1 MEKDA
6 DAFRTISEVGEELG
20 LPQHV
25 LRFWETRFTQIKPV
39 KRGGGRR
46 YYRPDD
52 VDLLRGIKH
61 LLYAEGF
68 TIKGVQRI
76 LREENPRFVQ
86 AVGREGRMPPLGEPL
101 DHDHASDEH
110 SGDDHSLDAHSIDV
124 GFGDLSDAIDEAVWA
139 IHQPPIEPV
148 VPSRRIEP
156 AFGASTPVNQPLQE
170 PHLHVPPLNL
180 PPSAGLT
187 ARHEPS
193 FAAPA
198 PDHALFAAEVSEPV
212 AVPRKVK
219 PKQLALF
226 EGMGDEGLS
235 AKDREAL
242 RTVLERIDECRKILA
257 SADLAKIPQTADH

>member
-6 DAFRTISEVGEELG
+6 DAFRTISEVGEDLD

-61 LLYAEGF
+61 LLYAEGY

-86 AVGREGRMPPLGEPL
+86 TVGREGRIPPSGEQTGHDQSADSFSADAGFDDMPDGL
-101 DHDHASDEH
+101 
-110 SGDDHSLDAHSIDV
+110 
-124 GFGDLSDAIDEAVWA
+124 DEAVPA
-139 IHQPPIEPV
+139 VVQQPVHPSSLEPV
-148 VPSRRIEP
+148 ATPRRIEP
-156 AFGASTPVNQPLQE
+156 AFGGSGAGPASGFGRENAPEPL
-170 PHLHVPPLNL
+170 HAPL
-180 PPSAGLT
+180 AGHS
-187 ARHEPS
+187 RQKPS

-198 PDHALFAAEVSEPV
+198 PDHALFAPEPLEPV
-212 AVPRKVK
+212 VVPRKVK

-235 AKDREAL
+235 AKDREVL
-242 RTVLERIDECRKILA
+242 RQSLERIDECRKILA
-257 SADLAKIPQTADH
+257 SADLAKLPQSADL

>member
-1 MEKDA
+1 VEKDA
-6 DAFRTISEVGEELG
+6 DAFRTISEVGEDLD

-61 LLYAEGF
+61 LLYAEGY

-86 AVGREGRMPPLGEPL
+86 TVGREGRIPPSGEQTGHDQSADSFSADAGFDDMPDGL
-101 DHDHASDEH
+101 
-110 SGDDHSLDAHSIDV
+110 
-124 GFGDLSDAIDEAVWA
+124 DEAVPA
-139 IHQPPIEPV
+139 VVQQPVHPSSLEPV
-148 VPSRRIEP
+148 ATPRRIEP
-156 AFGASTPVNQPLQE
+156 AFGGSGAGPVSGFGRENAPEPL
-170 PHLHVPPLNL
+170 HAPL
-180 PPSAGLT
+180 AGHS
-187 ARHEPS
+187 RQEPS

-198 PDHALFAAEVSEPV
+198 PDHALFAPEPLEPV
-212 AVPRKVK
+212 VVPRKVK

-235 AKDREAL
+235 AKDREVL
-242 RTVLERIDECRKILA
+242 RQALERIDECRKILA
-257 SADLAKIPQTADH
+257 SADLAKLPQSADL